1 MTLFVRPSLS
11 GGTSIPM
18 SDRTNDEWLADL
30 RGAKQEEAIADLRE
44 ILIRGLEYSLSTRTR
59 GDIDTLV
66 EDFVQEALI
75 KILDNLDTFR
85 GESKLTTWAQKIA
98 IRVAYTEL
106 RRKRWQDVALED
118 LLPEDSGPDF
128 TPAILTDTQYSP
140 EEKTAQQLILETI
153 MRVIEQNLTKRQR
166 DAIMA
171 VMAGGMPLEIVA
183 EKMGTNRNA
192 LYKLIHDARKR
203 LKRELL
209 AEGLSVEDIFTA
221 FDTL

>member
-1 MTLFVRPSLS
+1 
-11 GGTSIPM
+11 M

>member
-1 MTLFVRPSLS
+1 
-11 GGTSIPM
+11 M
-18 SDRTNDEWLADL
+18 SDRTNEEWLTDL
-30 RGAKQEEAIADLRE
+30 SGPNQEQAIADLRE
-44 ILIRGLEYSLSTRTR
+44 ILIRGLQYSLSTRTR
-59 GDIDTLV
+59 GDIEALV

-128 TPAILTDTQYSP
+128 TPAILTDTQSSP

-153 MRVIEQNLTKRQR
+153 MRVIEENLTDRQR

-171 VMAGGMPLEIVA
+171 VMAGGMPLEVVA

-209 AEGLSVEDIFTA
+209 AEGLTVDDIFTA
-221 FDTL
+221 FDTV

>member
-11 GGTSIPM
+11 GGTNIPM

>member
-1 MTLFVRPSLS
+1 
-11 GGTSIPM
+11 M
-18 SDRTNDEWLADL
+18 SDRTNEEWLTDL
-30 RGAKQEEAIADLRE
+30 SGPNQEQAIVDLRE
-44 ILIRGLEYSLSTRTR
+44 ILIRGLQYSLSSRTR
-59 GDIDTLV
+59 GDIEALV

-128 TPAILTDTQYSP
+128 TPAILTDTQSSP
-140 EEKTAQQLILETI
+140 EDKTAQQLILETI
-153 MRVIEQNLTKRQR
+153 MRVIEENLTDRQR

-171 VMAGGMPLEIVA
+171 VMAGGMPLEVVA

-209 AEGLSVEDIFTA
+209 AEGLTVDDIFTA
-221 FDTL
+221 FDTV

>member
-1 MTLFVRPSLS
+1 
-11 GGTSIPM
+11 M
-18 SDRTNDEWLADL
+18 SERTNEEWLADL
-30 RGAKQEEAIADLRE
+30 RGPNQDQAIEDLRD
-44 ILIRGLEYSLSTRTR
+44 ILIRGLSYSLSTRTR
-59 GDIDTLV
+59 GDIDVLV
-66 EDFVQEALI
+66 EDFAQDALI

-128 TPAILTDTQYSP
+128 TPAILTDPDASP
-140 EEKTAQQLILETI
+140 EQQTTQQMIVETV
-153 MRVIEQNLTKRQR
+153 MRVIEEGLTERQR
-166 DAIMA
+166 NALQA
-171 VMAGGMPLEIVA
+171 VMGGGMPLEVVA

-192 LYKLIHDARKR
+192 LYKMIHDARKR

-209 AEGLSVEDIFTA
+209 AEGLSIEEILSA
-221 FDTL
+221 FDGT

>member
-1 MTLFVRPSLS
+1 MAE
-11 GGTSIPM
+11 
-18 SDRTNDEWLADL
+18 RTNEEWLADL
-30 RGAKQEEAIADLRE
+30 TGPNKDEAIGDLRE
-44 ILIRGLEYSLSTRTR
+44 ILMRGLQYSLSTRTR
-59 GDIDTLV
+59 GDIEILV
-66 EDFVQEALI
+66 EDFAQEALI

-128 TPAILTDTQYSP
+128 TPAILTDTQSSP
-140 EEKTAQQLILETI
+140 EEKTAQSLII
-153 MRVIEQNLTKRQR
+153 DKIKRVIEENLTDRQR

-171 VMAGGMPLEIVA
+171 IIAGGMPLEVVA
-183 EKMGTNRNA
+183 ERMGTNRNA

-203 LKRELL
+203 LKSELL
-209 AEGLSVEDIFTA
+209 AEGLSTEDIFEA
-221 FDTL
+221 FEEL

>member
-1 MTLFVRPSLS
+1 MAPFINQEKS
-11 GGTSIPM
+11 GGNPIPM
-18 SDRTNDEWLADL
+18 VERTNEEWLADL
-30 RGAKQEEAIADLRE
+30 RGPNRDEAISDLRE
-44 ILIRGLEYSLSTRTR
+44 ILVRGLQYSLSTRTR
-59 GDIDTLV
+59 GDIEVLV
-66 EDFVQEALI
+66 EDFVQDALI
-75 KILDNLDTFR
+75 KILDNLETFR

-128 TPAILTDTQYSP
+128 TPAILTDTQSSP
-140 EEKTAQQLILETI
+140 EEKTSQSLMIETI
-153 MRVIEQNLTKRQR
+153 MRVIQENLTDRQR

-171 VMAGGMPLEIVA
+171 IISGGMPLEVVA
-183 EKMGTNRNA
+183 ERMGTNRNA

-203 LKRELL
+203 LKNELL
-209 AEGLSVEDIFTA
+209 AEGLSTEDIFSA

>member
-1 MTLFVRPSLS
+1 MAKSIRQEKS
-11 GGTSIPM
+11 GGNDIPM
-18 SDRTNDEWLADL
+18 AERTNDEWIAELSGPNID
-30 RGAKQEEAIADLRE
+30 EAISDLRE
-44 ILIRGLEYSLSTRTR
+44 ILVRGLQYSLSTRTR
-59 GDIDTLV
+59 GDIEILV
-66 EDFVQEALI
+66 EDFVQDALI
-75 KILDNLDTFR
+75 KILDNLHTFR

-128 TPAILTDTQYSP
+128 TPAILTDTQSSP
-140 EEKTAQQLILETI
+140 EDKTAQSLIIETI
-153 MRVIEQNLTKRQR
+153 NRVIQENLTERQR

-171 VMAGGMPLEIVA
+171 IIAGGMPLEVVA

-203 LKRELL
+203 LKSELL
-209 AEGLSVEDIFTA
+209 AEGLSTEDIFSA
-221 FDTL
+221 FDAL

>member
-1 MTLFVRPSLS
+1 
-11 GGTSIPM
+11 M
-18 SDRTNDEWLADL
+18 SDRTNEEWLADL
-30 RGAKQEEAIADLRE
+30 RGANQDIAIEDLRDV
-44 ILIRGLEYSLSTRTR
+44 LIRGLQYSLSTRTR
-59 GDIDTLV
+59 GDIDALV

-98 IRVAYTEL
+98 VRVAYTEL
-106 RRKRWQDVALED
+106 RRKRWRDVALED

-128 TPAILTDTQYSP
+128 TPAILTDTQSSP

-153 MRVIEQNLTKRQR
+153 MRVIEHNLTERQR

-209 AEGLSVEDIFTA
+209 DEGLTVDDIFTA